1 LLTETYSVA
10 EKEKAQALNEFMVF
24 GIVALTSFSS
34 GAAQHDLG
42 WVMVNL
48 LVVPFLVLILIAN
61 LWLRRKPHPV
71 DPETKVPV

>member
-1 LLTETYSVA
+1 VKSNNRIALIRETA
-10 EKEKAQALNEFMVF
+10 NETQCF
-24 GIVALTSFSS
+24 ASLTSFSS

-61 LWLRRKPHPV
+61 LWLRLKPHRV